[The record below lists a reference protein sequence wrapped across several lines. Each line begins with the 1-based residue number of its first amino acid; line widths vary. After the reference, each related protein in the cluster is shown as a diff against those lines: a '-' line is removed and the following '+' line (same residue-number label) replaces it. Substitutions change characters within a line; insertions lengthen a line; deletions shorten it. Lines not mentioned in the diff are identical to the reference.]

1 VPGSGSKE
9 FVEWIYKS
17 MKNIRLYEEFTGG
30 IIPKE
35 SDLANEIS
43 EFLDITED
51 FQKKSRKYRAFA
63 YVQLGRSKY
72 SPDKVIGLIKL
83 LTDNNYK
90 IDTFPKLDEK
100 NLKAMLLTS
109 RIDYSDP
116 FEKMEYG
123 VTILVDC
130 EYKGVNSK
138 ACITITPASL
148 TYKIL
153 GKGMEEVSTKE
164 FNENNIDM
172 LFWNGEYLVT
182 GKFEHTDTYREDGMT
197 SLTFES
203 YETSDNKNYVMSA
216 GASGSWNAGYDL
228 EEIEDIDFL

>member
-1 VPGSGSKE
+1 
-9 FVEWIYKS
+9 
-17 MKNIRLYEEFTGG
+17 MKNIKLYEEFTGAT
-30 IIPKE
+30 IPNE
-35 SDLANEIS
+35 SDLAKEIS
-43 EFLDITED
+43 EIFDITDD
-51 FQKKSRKYRAFA
+51 FRKKSTRYRDFA
-63 YVQLGRSKY
+63 YVQLGRGKY

-100 NLKAMLLTS
+100 NLKTMLLTS

-138 ACITITPASL
+138 ACITITTASL

-153 GKGMEEVSTKE
+153 GKWMEEVSTKE
-164 FNENNIDM
+164 FNENLIDM

-182 GKFEHTDTYREDGMT
+182 GKFEQADSYRDDGIIT
-197 SLTFES
+197 LIFDS
-203 YETSDNKNYVMSA
+203 YETSDNKDYSMSVS
-216 GASGSWNAGYDL
+216 ASGSFVTGY
-228 EEIEDIDFL
+228 EVEDILEIDFH

>member
-1 VPGSGSKE
+1 ME
-9 FVEWIYKS
+9 
-17 MKNIRLYEEFTGG
+17 NIKLYGEFTGG
-30 IIPKE
+30 VIPKE

-51 FQKKSRKYRAFA
+51 FQKKSRMYRASA
-63 YVQLGRSKY
+63 YVQLGKGKY
-72 SPDKVIGLIKL
+72 STDKIIGLIKL

-100 NLKAMLLTS
+100 NLRAMVLTS

-138 ACITITPASL
+138 ACINITPASL
-148 TYKIL
+148 TYRIF
-153 GKGMEEVSTKE
+153 GKSMVYVFAKD
-164 FNENNIDM
+164 FNENLIDM
-172 LFWNGEYLVT
+172 LFWNGGYLVT

-197 SLTFES
+197 ELTFES
-203 YETSDNKNYVMSA
+203 YETSDGKNYAISVS
-216 GASGSWNAGYDL
+216 ASGSFNAGYEL
-228 EEIEDIDFL
+228 EEIEDIGFN

>member
-1 VPGSGSKE
+1 
-9 FVEWIYKS
+9 

-63 YVQLGRSKY
+63 YVQLGRGKY

-153 GKGMEEVSTKE
+153 GRGMEEVSTKE
-164 FNENNIDM
+164 FNENLIDM

-203 YETSDNKNYVMSA
+203 YETSDNKNYVMSVS
-216 GASGSWNAGYDL
+216 ASGSFNAGYGL
-228 EEIEDIDFL
+228 EVIEDIDFL

>member
-1 VPGSGSKE
+1 MNLQEKLNTQ
-9 FVEWIYKS
+9 

-30 IIPKE
+30 VIPKE

-51 FQKKSRKYRAFA
+51 FQKKSRMYRASA
-63 YVQLGRSKY
+63 YVQLEKGKY
-72 SPDKVIGLIKL
+72 STDKIIGLIKL

-100 NLKAMLLTS
+100 NLRAMVLTS

-138 ACITITPASL
+138 ACINITPASL
-148 TYKIL
+148 TYRIFDKSMVYVFA
-153 GKGMEEVSTKE
+153 KD
-164 FNENNIDM
+164 FNENLIDM
-172 LFWNGEYLVT
+172 LFWNGGYLVT

-197 SLTFES
+197 ELTFES
-203 YETSDNKNYVMSA
+203 YETSDGKNYAISVS
-216 GASGSWNAGYDL
+216 ASGSFNAGYEL
-228 EEIEDIDFL
+228 EEIEDIGFN

>member
-1 VPGSGSKE
+1 MNLQEKLNTQ
-9 FVEWIYKS
+9 

-30 IIPKE
+30 VIPKE

-51 FQKKSRKYRAFA
+51 FQKKSRMYRASA
-63 YVQLGRSKY
+63 YVQLGKGKY
-72 SPDKVIGLIKL
+72 STDKIIGLIKL

-100 NLKAMLLTS
+100 NLRAMVLTS

-138 ACITITPASL
+138 ACINITPASL
-148 TYKIL
+148 TYRIFDKSMVYVFA
-153 GKGMEEVSTKE
+153 KD
-164 FNENNIDM
+164 FNENLIDM
-172 LFWNGEYLVT
+172 LFWNGGYLVT
-182 GKFEHTDTYREDGMT
+182 GKFEHTDTYREDGMAE
-197 SLTFES
+197 LTFES
-203 YETSDNKNYVMSA
+203 YETSDGKNYAISVS
-216 GASGSWNAGYDL
+216 ASGSFNAGYEL
-228 EEIEDIDFL
+228 EEIEDIGFN

>member
-1 VPGSGSKE
+1 MNLQEKLNTQ
-9 FVEWIYKS
+9 

-30 IIPKE
+30 VIPKE

-51 FQKKSRKYRAFA
+51 FQKKSRMYRASA
-63 YVQLGRSKY
+63 YVQLGKGKY
-72 SPDKVIGLIKL
+72 STDKIIGLIKL

-100 NLKAMLLTS
+100 NLRAMVLTS

-138 ACITITPASL
+138 ACINITPASL
-148 TYKIL
+148 TYRIFDKSMVYVFA
-153 GKGMEEVSTKE
+153 KD
-164 FNENNIDM
+164 FNENLIDM
-172 LFWNGEYLVT
+172 LFWNGGYLVP
-182 GKFEHTDTYREDGMT
+182 GKFEHTDTYREDGMAE
-197 SLTFES
+197 LTFES
-203 YETSDNKNYVMSA
+203 YETSDGKNYAISVS
-216 GASGSWNAGYDL
+216 ASGSFNAGYEL
-228 EEIEDIDFL
+228 EEIEDIGFN

>member
-1 VPGSGSKE
+1 MQNLK
-9 FVEWIYKS
+9 
-17 MKNIRLYEEFTGG
+17 LYEEFTGG

-153 GKGMEEVSTKE
+153 GRGMEEVSTKE
-164 FNENNIDM
+164 FNENLIDM

-203 YETSDNKNYVMSA
+203 YETSDNKNYVMSVS
-216 GASGSWNAGYDL
+216 ASGSFNAGYGL
-228 EEIEDIDFL
+228 EVIEDIDFL

>member
-1 VPGSGSKE
+1 
-9 FVEWIYKS
+9 

-63 YVQLGRSKY
+63 YVQLGRGKY

-100 NLKAMLLTS
+100 NLKAMLLSS

-153 GKGMEEVSTKE
+153 GRGMEEVSTKE
-164 FNENNIDM
+164 FNENLIDM

-203 YETSDNKNYVMSA
+203 YETSDGKEYAMSVS
-216 GASGSWNAGYDL
+216 ASGSFNAGYEL
-228 EEIEDIDFL
+228 EEVEDIDFL

>member
-1 VPGSGSKE
+1 
-9 FVEWIYKS
+9 
-17 MKNIRLYEEFTGG
+17 MKNIRLYEEFSGG
-30 IIPKE
+30 VIPKE

-43 EFLDITED
+43 EFLDITDD
-51 FQKKSRKYRAFA
+51 FQKKSRKHNTFA
-63 YVQLGRSKY
+63 YVQLGKDKY
-72 SPDKVIGLIKL
+72 SPDKVIALIKL

-90 IDTFPKLDEK
+90 VDTFPLLDEK
-100 NLKAMLLTS
+100 NLKAILLTS

-138 ACITITPASL
+138 ACINITPASL
-148 TYKIL
+148 TYNIL
-153 GKGMEEVSTKE
+153 GKSMAEVSTKD
-164 FNENNIDM
+164 FNENLIDM

-182 GKFEHTDTYREDGMT
+182 GEFEHTDTHREDDRT
-197 SLTFES
+197 SLDFES
-203 YETSDNKNYVMSA
+203 YETSDGKNYVIYVS
-216 GASGSWNAGYDL
+216 ASGSFNAGYEL

>member
-1 VPGSGSKE
+1 MNLQEKLNTQ
-9 FVEWIYKS
+9 

-30 IIPKE
+30 VIPKE

-43 EFLDITED
+43 EFLDT
-51 FQKKSRKYRAFA
+51 RMYRASA
-63 YVQLGRSKY
+63 YVQLGKGKY
-72 SPDKVIGLIKL
+72 STDKIIGLIKL

-100 NLKAMLLTS
+100 NLRAMVLTS

-138 ACITITPASL
+138 ACINITPASL
-148 TYKIL
+148 TYRIF
-153 GKGMEEVSTKE
+153 GKSMVYVFAKD
-164 FNENNIDM
+164 FNENLIDM
-172 LFWNGEYLVT
+172 LFWNGGYLVT

-197 SLTFES
+197 ELTFES
-203 YETSDNKNYVMSA
+203 YETSDGKNYAISVS
-216 GASGSWNAGYDL
+216 ASGSFNAGYEL
-228 EEIEDIDFL
+228 EEIEDIGFN

>member
-1 VPGSGSKE
+1 
-9 FVEWIYKS
+9 
-17 MKNIRLYEEFTGG
+17 MKNIRVYEEFTGSV
-30 IIPKE
+30 IPKE

-51 FQKKSRKYRAFA
+51 FQKKSRMYRASA
-63 YVQLGRSKY
+63 YVKLGKGKY
-72 SPDKVIGLIKL
+72 SSDKIIGLIKL
-83 LTDNNYK
+83 LTDSNYK
-90 IDTFPKLDEK
+90 VDTFPKLDER

-116 FEKMEYG
+116 FEKMDYG

-138 ACITITPASL
+138 ACINITPASL
-148 TYKIL
+148 TYRIF
-153 GKGMEEVSTKE
+153 GKSMTEISTKD
-164 FNENNIDM
+164 FNENHIDM

-203 YETSDNKNYVMSA
+203 YETSDNKNYVISV
-216 GASGSWNAGYDL
+216 GASGSFNAGYDM